1 MTNPLAALSS
11 GANASSTRESSAER
25 PSMDREAFL
34 KLLVAQLS
42 QQDPLKPMEG
52 TEFVQQLS
60 QFALVEQSI
69 AQSSQLSVLSTQVR
83 GLSNNEAAGLVG
95 STVTVRGHGVA
106 FDGATA
112 TSSNVN
118 LAASAARVTVT
129 LRDANGRVVRTM
141 ELGARPAG
149 TLAVPWDGRDDRG
162 QTVARGNYS
171 LTVTATTQDGREV
184 GVTQD
189 VTGVVTR
196 VTYDRGYPELQL
208 DTGASAPI
216 SDLVSVG
223 GASRPRT
230 P

>member
-1 MTNPLAALSS
+1 MTNPLSALTS
-11 GANASSTRESSAER
+11 GASGTPETTPER
-25 PSMDREAFL
+25 PAVDREAFL

-52 TEFVQQLS
+52 TEFVSQLS
-60 QFALVEQSI
+60 QFALVEQAIS
-69 AQSSQLSVLSTQVR
+69 QTSQLSLLSTQMR

-95 STVTVRGHGVA
+95 STVTVRGRGVA
-106 FDGATA
+106 FDGTNA
-112 TSSNVN
+112 TSSNVT
-118 LAASAARVTVT
+118 LAAPAARVTVT
-129 LRDANGRVVRTM
+129 LRDADGRVVRTM

-149 TLAVPWDGRDDRG
+149 ALAVQWDGRDDRG
-162 QTVARGNYS
+162 QPVARGNYAVS
-171 LTVTATTQDGREV
+171 VNATTADGRQV

-208 DTGASAPI
+208 DSGAAAPI
-216 SDLVSVG
+216 ADLVSV